1 MFTVMA
7 PFRSTSDRS
16 AVPASGP
23 VFLDTS
29 GRRLRRARVAGY
41 VALSLVA
48 GYVILFA
55 VAFFGGPDI
64 VAPYLPKP
72 APAIPRAGNPVPSHT
87 QSSTPQPPAGVPAQ
101 AGPTAPGGVAPALQQ
116 TAAAVPAVPGA
127 PAVSAAPPAAAA
139 AAAPASRSKAQA
151 AGTAGTAQGN
161 AAATQAPL
169 PQGQGQGQQTA
180 AERGKSEV
188 APGQTARPTPPP
200 HP

>member
-48 GYVILFA
+48 GYVILFV

-72 APAIPRAGNPVPSHT
+72 AAAIPRAGNPVPSHT

-101 AGPTAPGGVAPALQQ
+101 AGTTAPGGVAPALQQ

-139 AAAPASRSKAQA
+139 AAARAPRSKAQA
-151 AGTAGTAQGN
+151 AGTAGGTAGTAQGN

-169 PQGQGQGQQTA
+169 PQGQG
-180 AERGKSEV
+180 
-188 APGQTARPTPPP
+188 
-200 HP
+200 